1 MVREMSERSDTDP
14 LTGLVSRRGFFDDL
28 HTMIA
33 GSRPL
38 GLVQV
43 DVADLKPLAARS
55 GTAAADTVLI
65 EIGGLLRDLSRRAN
79 LVGAYRIGSTEFA
92 LLTEGWDDGE
102 LAALCRRPMNAP
114 EVTLPSGETVVPDL
128 HIAHTTL
135 RNGED
140 ESSFLG
146 RIDQVAG
153 GTIGSRR

>member
-1 MVREMSERSDTDP
+1 MNDRTDTDP

-28 HTMIA
+28 HAMIA

-43 DVADLKPLAARS
+43 DVANVKPLAARS
-55 GTAAADTVLI
+55 GTAAADKVLV
-65 EIGGLLRDLSRRAN
+65 EVGGHLSDLSRRAS
-79 LVGAYRIGSTEFA
+79 LVGAYRIGGTEFA

-102 LAALCRRPMNAP
+102 LAALCRSPLAAP
-114 EVTLPSGETVVPDL
+114 QVTLPSGETVTPEL

-135 RNGED
+135 RSGED

-153 GTIGSRR
+153 GAIRSRG

>member
-1 MVREMSERSDTDP
+1 MAERTDMDP

-33 GSRPL
+33 GHRPL

-43 DVADLKPLAARS
+43 DIADLKPLAARS
-55 GTAAADTVLI
+55 GTAAADKVLV
-65 EIGGLLRDLSRRAN
+65 EVGGHLNDLSRRAS
-79 LVGAYRIGSTEFA
+79 LVGAYRIGGTEFA

-102 LAALCRRPMNAP
+102 LAALCRSPMTAP
-114 EVTLPSGETVVPDL
+114 QVTLPSGETVTPEL

-146 RIDQVAG
+146 RIDQVE

>member
-1 MVREMSERSDTDP
+1 MVREMSDARDIDP

-43 DVADLKPLAARS
+43 DVADLKPLAQRS
-55 GTAAADTVLI
+55 GTAAADKVLI
-65 EIGGLLRDLSRRAN
+65 EVGGHLDDLSRRAS
-79 LVGAYRIGSTEFA
+79 LVGAYRIGASEFA

-114 EVTLPSGETVVPDL
+114 DVMLPSGETVTPEL

-135 RNGED
+135 RSGED